1 MSIVVIDYG
10 LGNVGSISN
19 MLKHISA
26 PYSVESSNVEAFFAA
41 DGLILPGV
49 GSFQEAMSLLNRSG
63 LAAVI
68 KEAVLERKIPL
79 LGICL
84 GMQLM
89 CNRSEEGDVE
99 GLGLIDAD
107 VVKFRFDQP
116 SILKV
121 PHMGWSSVN
130 VLKDSDLSVGLDDNS
145 RFYFVHSYF
154 VKCHDPEDIF
164 MSTEHGSDFTS
175 SFLRNNL
182 FGCQFHPEKSHRY
195 GIELFRNFV
204 KWCS

>member
-1 MSIVVIDYG
+1 MGIVVLDYG

-19 MLKHISA
+19 MLKHIST
-26 PYSVESSNVEAFFAA
+26 PYSVESSNVEAIFAA
-41 DGLILPGV
+41 DGIILPGV
-49 GSFQEAMSLLNRSG
+49 GSFQEAMSLLNESG
-63 LAAVI
+63 LSGVI
-68 KEAVLERKIPL
+68 KEAVLDKKIPI

-89 CNRSEEGDVE
+89 CNFSEEGKIK

-107 VVKFRFDQP
+107 VVKFRFDHP
-116 SILKV
+116 TLLKV
-121 PHMGWSSVN
+121 PHMGWSHVKFHKENELSI
-130 VLKDSDLSVGLDDNS
+130 DLDLNS

-154 VKCHDPEDIF
+154 VKCNDPEDIF
-164 MSTEHGSDFTS
+164 MSTEHGLNFTS
-175 SFLRNNL
+175 SFLRGNL

-195 GIELFRNFV
+195 GIQLFRNFV